1 MNLLLERALNATGDV
16 YAAGYST
23 SRDLY
28 VSRGNEP

>member
-1 MNLLLERALNATGDV
+1 MNLLLERALDVAGGV